1 MTMPGTGSKCIE
13 LKTKKYQ
20 SRNSPPYPAN
30 DCIGE
35 VKKGNDGKNWKS
47 VPNKNMIYK
56 WMPAEKKD
64 SRNMTKKQTDKQPD
78 KQPLTGSKIYYIH
91 DNHGRPF
98 KVIVDGGNKN
108 IKVYK
113 DIRNLRAK
121 DIPEEPIYDKLVLQ
135 TKYKTLFNGSP
146 LPKGED
152 KVAFEPGNSI
162 LIYVNGNK
170 YIYIG
175 HEIYSFETASGKDNE
190 IIKYISPIGNND
202 VPYPYAIS
210 EKNTYLMIEDVI
222 LDNQYL
228 NDSRISSD
236 NQYKND
242 PYCLYYGWCGENNLK
257 EKAIK
262 LKKKIIHKRL

>member
-1 MTMPGTGSKCIE
+1 MTGAGAGAGIGSKCIE

-56 WMPAEKKD
+56 WIPAEKKD
-64 SRNMTKKQTDKQPD
+64 FRNMTKKQTDN
-78 KQPLTGSKIYYIH
+78 QPLTGKIYYIH
-91 DNHGRPF
+91 DNQRRPF
-98 KVIVDGGNKN
+98 KVIVDGRNKN

-113 DIRNLRAK
+113 DIRNRKIK
-121 DIPEEPIYDKLVLQ
+121 DIPDEPIYDKLVLQ
-135 TKYKTLFNGSP
+135 TKYKTLFDGGP

-162 LIYVNGNK
+162 LICVSGNK

-175 HEIYSFETASGKDNE
+175 DKIYSFETDDGKDNE
-190 IIKYISPIGNND
+190 IIKYISPVGNND

-228 NDSRISSD
+228 NDARISSD
-236 NQYKND
+236 NEYKND

-257 EKAIK
+257 KKAIK
-262 LKKKIIHKRL
+262 LKNKIIHKRL